1 MITLTIMIIMMV
13 LFFKLIGFM
22 LKLGWKIAGGILG
35 IIGFVIAAGLV
46 ITFISS
52 FLLPLI
58 VIGGLIGLGMHALRK
73 VG

>member
-52 FLLPLI
+52 FRLPLI
-58 VIGGLIGLGMHALRK
+58 VIGGLICLGMHALRK

>member
-1 MITLTIMIIMMV
+1 MITLTIMIIMTV
-13 LFFKLIGFM
+13 LFFKLLGFM

-35 IIGFVIAAGLV
+35 IIGLVIAAGLV

-58 VIGGLIGLGMHALRK
+58 VIGGLIGLGVHALRK

>member
-13 LFFKLIGFM
+13 LFFKFIGFM
-22 LKLGWKIAGGILG
+22 LKLGWKIAGGIFG

-46 ITFISS
+46 VSFIGS

-58 VIGGLIGLGMHALRK
+58 VIGGLIGLGVHALRK
-73 VG
+73 VA